1 MKLLLVVLLALCA
14 QTQAENLSGLVLG
27 VADGDT
33 ISLRDT
39 SQAQHRIR
47 LSGVDAPEKAQPY
60 GLQSR
65 QSLSDLVLGQM
76 VTVQTGKTDRYGRV
90 VGKVLLEGMDV
101 NLEQIRRGL
110 AWHYKAYE
118 REQSV
123 EDRGIYADAESIA
136 RDALLGLWSTSATPV
151 PPWEYRHPRSPSP

>member
-1 MKLLLVVLLALCA
+1 MRWARRLRPLQPSEALQA
-14 QTQAENLSGLVLG
+14 DVTVNSPPVHQTPHKIRPSG
-27 VADGDT
+27 
-33 ISLRDT
+33 I
-39 SQAQHRIR
+39 
-47 LSGVDAPEKAQPY
+47 DAPEKAQPY

-65 QSLSDLVLGQM
+65 QSLSDLVLGRM

-123 EDRGIYADAESIA
+123 EDRRIYADAESIA
-136 RDALLGLWSTSATPV
+136 RDALLGLWSASATPV